1 MKMSLRQY
9 CIEHGRDTLLREW
22 DAARNGGLTPSDVSF
37 GSHQKVWWQCS
48 KGHSWQAKVYSRSAG
63 SGCPY
68 CTGRKEVPENSLAI
82 QVPALEAE
90 WDAEKNAPLLP
101 TLVAPGTV
109 RKAWW
114 RCPKGHSYRAAISS
128 RAGGG
133 TGCPFCAGQ
142 KVIQGE
148 NDLATQYPQLA
159 AQWDAAKN
167 GTLTPELVTS
177 GSNRRVWWRCE
188 KGHSYPAVIAH
199 RVRSGSDCPYCSN
212 HKVLPGFNDLATIEP
227 VVASQWHPTRNGSL
241 TPQQVTPG
249 SRRKVWW
256 LCDKGH
262 AWRAVV
268 NSRTGKQRCGCPICA
283 GRPLDRCTA
292 ILSES
297 PAEPVK

>member
-1 MKMSLRQY
+1 MGKSLREF
-9 CIEHGRDTLLREW
+9 CTENGRDTLLREW

-48 KGHSWQAKVYSRSAG
+48 KGHSWQAKVYSRSEG

-68 CTGRKEVPENSLAI
+68 CTGRKETPENSLAI

-90 WDAEKNAPLLP
+90 WDAEKNAPLKFADLTVGSHKKVWWRCPAGHSYDSVVKSRVLGTGCPVCAGRVVLPDENSLAARYPALVAEWDTEKNAPLLP

-159 AQWDAAKN
+159 AQWDRQKN
-167 GTLTPELVTS
+167 GALIPEEYVD
-177 GSNRRVWWRCE
+177 
-188 KGHSYPAVIAH
+188 AVIA
-199 RVRSGSDCPYCSN
+199 R
-212 HKVLPGFNDLATIEP
+212 
-227 VVASQWHPTRNGSL
+227 
-241 TPQQVTPG
+241 
-249 SRRKVWW
+249 
-256 LCDKGH
+256 
-262 AWRAVV
+262 
-268 NSRTGKQRCGCPICA
+268 
-283 GRPLDRCTA
+283 
-292 ILSES
+292 
-297 PAEPVK
+297 

>member
-1 MKMSLRQY
+1 M
-9 CIEHGRDTLLREW
+9 GRCE
-22 DAARNGGLTPSDVSF
+22 
-37 GSHQKVWWQCS
+37 
-48 KGHSWQAKVYSRSAG
+48 
-63 SGCPY
+63 
-68 CTGRKEVPENSLAI
+68 
-82 QVPALEAE
+82 
-90 WDAEKNAPLLP
+90 
-101 TLVAPGTV
+101 
-109 RKAWW
+109 
-114 RCPKGHSYRAAISS
+114 
-128 RAGGG
+128 
-133 TGCPFCAGQ
+133 
-142 KVIQGE
+142 
-148 NDLATQYPQLA
+148 
-159 AQWDAAKN
+159 N
-167 GTLTPELVTS
+167 GTLTPELVTA

-212 HKVLPGFNDLATIEP
+212 HKILPGFNDLATIEP

-283 GRPLDRCTA
+283 GRPLSQCTA